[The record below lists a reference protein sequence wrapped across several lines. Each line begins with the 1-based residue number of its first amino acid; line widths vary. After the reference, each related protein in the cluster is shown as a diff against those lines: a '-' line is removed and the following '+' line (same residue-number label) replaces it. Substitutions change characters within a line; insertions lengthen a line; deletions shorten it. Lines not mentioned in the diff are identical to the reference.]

1 MRPHTPSDPR
11 TYELKL
17 QSCIYNNIMYDMYVN
32 SIRLKYPFWRVVVVV
47 EKNGKNQYETN
58 YFYTIVWVCGEGGGE
73 ITEQTRFRQKGL
85 LGKYGDVN
93 PYGTTPEN
101 RCLLFH
107 YCFCG
112 SDE

>member
-1 MRPHTPSDPR
+1 
-11 TYELKL
+11 
-17 QSCIYNNIMYDMYVN
+17 MYVN

-47 EKNGKNQYETN
+47 VEKNGKNQYETN
-58 YFYTIVWVCGEGGGE
+58 DFYTIVCVSREGEGDGE